1 MSHLT
6 NDNRNAIA
14 SMFAHERSCKDIS
27 EAIGCDSTKISKEIK
42 KNRIISNPSKLKSKI
57 LCKKLDRFP
66 YVCGTCPK
74 KYTTC
79 TLRKTKNKLPYGI
92 YIN

>member
-14 SMFAHERSCKDIS
+14 SMLVHKRSCKDIA
-27 EAIGCDSTKISKEIK
+27 EAIRCDPTTISKEIK
-42 KNRIISNPSKLKSKI
+42 KNRIISNPSKLKLKI
-57 LCKKLDRFP
+57 LCKKSDRFP
-66 YVCGTCPK
+66 YMCGTCPK

-79 TLRKTKNKLPYGI
+79 TLRKTKHKLCYGI

>member
-1 MSHLT
+1 MSYLT
-6 NDNRNAIA
+6 NDNRNTIA
-14 SMFAHERSCKDIS
+14 SMLAHERSCKDIA
-27 EAIGCDSTKISKEIK
+27 EAIGCDSTTISKEIK

-66 YVCGTCPK
+66 YVCGTYPK

-79 TLRKTKNKLPYGI
+79 TLRKTKHKLRYGI